1 MQVTQIHQVKII
13 ALILKA
19 PALKA
24 YIYNLEFHKIT
35 RGCLN
40 EKIESFIE
48 TDIQVGCWNADS
60 ETEEI
65 ELQIPPEYRVEN
77 GYLHQLCRR
86 VDNINS

>member
-13 ALILKA
+13 ALI
-19 PALKA
+19 LKA

-40 EKIESFIE
+40 EKFESFIE
-48 TDIQVGCWNADS
+48 ADIQVGCWNDDS

-77 GYLHQLCRR
+77 GNLLQVCRR

>member
-13 ALILKA
+13 ALI
-19 PALKA
+19 LKA

-40 EKIESFIE
+40 EKFESYIEA
-48 TDIQVGCWNADS
+48 DIQVGCWNDDS
-60 ETEEI
+60 GTEEI
-65 ELQIPPEYRVEN
+65 ELQIPPEYRIEN
-77 GYLHQLCRR
+77 GNLLQVCRR